1 MSTHNLCFEKKYEKI
16 SEFFI
21 CKFSFFLFVKF
32 SIHLNRHVFV
42 IQNVSSEDSDHCAN
56 AQNDLNV

>member
-1 MSTHNLCFEKKYEKI
+1 MKKYQNFL
-16 SEFFI
+16 SVNFP
-21 CKFSFFLFVKF
+21 FFLFVKF